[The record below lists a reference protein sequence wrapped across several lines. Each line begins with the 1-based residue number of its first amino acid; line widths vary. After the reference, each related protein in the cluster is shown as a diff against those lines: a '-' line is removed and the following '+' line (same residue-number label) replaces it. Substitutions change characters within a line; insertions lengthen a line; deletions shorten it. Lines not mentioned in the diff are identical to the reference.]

1 MSCEIC
7 CASVISPNSSTTD
20 KGKVAETKLIYMIG
34 KSPGFTLR
42 KLGGIVISTGSFR
55 AATVSAVC
63 TSSAAP
69 SMLRLR
75 SNWIV
80 IDVMPSEEEEVSE
93 VMPAMVESWRSIGAA
108 TDAAM
113 VSALAPGSCPWM
125 LMVGKSTAGS
135 AATASSRYA
144 KMPNTMID
152 AVTSVVSTGRRMQ
165 VSEICIG
172 YDPTFGVRTA
182 TFDPLE
188 SKS

>member
-1 MSCEIC
+1 MSSSEMLRAAAATGSTCTRTANFCAPNTSTWATPGICEIC
-7 CASVISPNSSTTD
+7 CASVISPYSSTTD
-20 KGKVAETKLIYMIG
+20 KGKVGETRLIYMIG

-42 KLGGIVISTGSFR
+42 KLGGVVISTGSLR

-80 IDVMPSEEEEVSE
+80 IEVMPSEDEEVSEVMPGEDEEVSE
-93 VMPAMVESWRSIGAA
+93 VMPAMVDSWRSIGAA

-113 VSALAPGSCPWM
+113 VSALAPGNCPWM

-135 AATASSRYA
+135 AATASSR
-144 KMPNTMID
+144 
-152 AVTSVVSTGRRMQ
+152 
-165 VSEICIG
+165 
-172 YDPTFGVRTA
+172 
-182 TFDPLE
+182 
-188 SKS
+188 